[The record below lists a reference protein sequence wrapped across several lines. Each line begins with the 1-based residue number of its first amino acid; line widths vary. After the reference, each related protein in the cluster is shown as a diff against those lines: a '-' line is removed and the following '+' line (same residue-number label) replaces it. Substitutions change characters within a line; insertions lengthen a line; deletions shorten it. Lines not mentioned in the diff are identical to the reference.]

1 MDCETTK
8 RGKILIW
15 GCGDRGLAA
24 RMFGNPLRSL
34 LPVVTASAALALSA
48 CSAPSTELWSP
59 FDDDDDLT
67 TISDD
72 PSVPSSTFSA
82 PGQQTLALG
91 DSSFQATNAA
101 QFSDTGTV
109 VGRRVRELQSDLTT
123 LSGSTNGHNAR
134 LQEIRA
140 GSIASAQEYYGII
153 AAINARLQVGTTPGN
168 PILQSQWAEAQIA
181 LDSLSQD
188 LVGLNT
194 LASTVAGDSSLAA
207 FLVESVRATY
217 GLSGAV
223 DEDHRQLAVLEDE
236 VQQTAV
242 LIDRLLT
249 EISEDITRQSTYL
262 SSERANLR
270 VLQTAI
276 ANGELYGSS
285 LTNRV
290 SLQGAAG
297 ASLTEYSQ
305 TAARPLD
312 ANAADALV
320 IIRFTTNDV
329 RYQQPLYQAVSSV
342 LEIDPNAR
350 FDLVAVNPEAGN
362 PAATAVAASQARDRA
377 EQVLRTLVDFGLPTS
392 RVAISRQQVADAPAA
407 EVRLFVR

>member
-1 MDCETTK
+1 MV
-8 RGKILIW
+8 GKS
-15 GCGDRGLAA
+15 
-24 RMFGNPLRSL
+24 LRTL
-34 LPVVTASAALALSA
+34 LPVMAAGAALALSA
-48 CSAPSTELWSP
+48 CSAPSTQLWSP
-59 FDDDDDLT
+59 FDDEDDLAT
-67 TISDD
+67 AADD

-82 PGQQTLALG
+82 PGQQTLTLG
-91 DSSFQATNAA
+91 DNSFQAAGSPRFA
-101 QFSDTGTV
+101 DTGTA
-109 VGRRVRELQSDLTT
+109 VGRRVRELQSDLIA
-123 LSGSTNGHNAR
+123 LESSTNGHNGR
-134 LQEIRA
+134 LQQVRA
-140 GSIASAQEYYGII
+140 QSIAAAQEYYGII

-168 PILQSQWAEAQIA
+168 PILQSQWTEAQVA

-194 LASTVAGDSSLAA
+194 LASDVAGDSAMAA

-223 DEDHRQLAVLEDE
+223 EEDHRHLAQLEDE

-290 SLQGAAG
+290 SLRGADG
-297 ASLTEYSQ
+297 PSLSPYSQ
-305 TAARPLD
+305 TAAGRVD
-312 ANAADALV
+312 ASVEDALV
-320 IIRFTTNDV
+320 IIRFTTGDV
-329 RYQQPLYQAVSSV
+329 RYQQPLYQAVASV

-350 FDLVAVNPEAGN
+350 FDLVAVNPQAGN

-377 EQVLRTLVDFGLPTS
+377 EQVLRTLVDFGLPAS
-392 RVAISRQQVADAPAA
+392 RVAVSSQQVADAPAT